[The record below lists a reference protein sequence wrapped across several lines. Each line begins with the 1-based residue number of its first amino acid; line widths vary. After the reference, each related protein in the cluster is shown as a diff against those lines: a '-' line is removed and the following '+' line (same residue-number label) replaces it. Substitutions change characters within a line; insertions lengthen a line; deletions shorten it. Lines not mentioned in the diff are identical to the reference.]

1 MPLLSLWRAWIC
13 GSCKDGGC
21 VFHSLTVSLASHVEN
36 SSENSSQTAVS
47 ACFIRLLSLWP
58 ATVHFPCHYSP
69 QWRQTVLGCGSCH
82 VSVQLFELSDET
94 VSGEPRFRWH
104 GSLGFSETERLLGW
118 FTWLGSC
125 SASAKQKDGSLSL
138 WLQLFERSSQ

>member
-1 MPLLSLWRAWIC
+1 MASAKQKDGSRMVYCLAKQKDGSRMVYCLAFSDGLLSGETERRFSDGLLSLRVC
-13 GSCKDGGC
+13 G
-21 VFHSLTVSLASHVEN
+21 L
-36 SSENSSQTAVS
+36 SETAVS

-104 GSLGFSETERLLGW
+104 GSLGFSETERRSL
-118 FTWLGSC
+118 
-125 SASAKQKDGSLSL
+125 ASHVSV
-138 WLQLFERSSQ
+138 QLFERSSQ